1 MHRKNLLKFLAWIVV
16 RMLKVIFRLP
26 KRVAALIIFG
36 AYKAAVELNLPPEVV
51 SDARDAWQAMR
62 NDPLR
67 RESLR
72 GFVLKS
78 DPIILEDFIFNSLR
92 GDPPLE
98 DIKPW

>member
-1 MHRKNLLKFLAWIVV
+1 MHRKSWLKPFAWIIVKTL
-16 RMLKVIFRLP
+16 RVIFRLP

-36 AYKAAVELNLPPEVV
+36 GYKAAIALNLPPKTV
-51 SDARDAWQAMR
+51 SDVRDAWQAMR
-62 NDPLR
+62 DDPLR

-72 GFVLKS
+72 RFMLKS
-78 DPIILEDFIFNSLR
+78 DPVILEDFIFNTLR

>member
-26 KRVAALIIFG
+26 KQVAALIIFG
-36 AYKAAVELNLPPEVV
+36 AYKAAVALNLPPEVV
-51 SDARDAWQAMR
+51 SDVRDAWQAMR

-67 RESLR
+67 RESLCK
-72 GFVLKS
+72 FMLKS
-78 DPIILEDFIFNSLR
+78 DPVILEDFIFNSLR